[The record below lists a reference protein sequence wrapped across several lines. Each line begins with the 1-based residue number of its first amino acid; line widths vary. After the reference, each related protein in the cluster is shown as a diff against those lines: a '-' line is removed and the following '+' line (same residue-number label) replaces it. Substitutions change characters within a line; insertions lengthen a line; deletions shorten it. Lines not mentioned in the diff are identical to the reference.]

1 MNFILPIIYGFFAA
15 SIGILPP
22 GMINMTA
29 AKISM
34 LEGRTRALVFAG
46 GASIIVL
53 VQTIISLFFA
63 DIIDKNPS
71 VSLLLRE
78 VGFVVFLGLTIFF
91 FVKGNKVAPQKKH
104 LEKHSKKSRFFLGMF
119 LSSIN
124 FFPIP
129 FYVFISVTLASYDYF
144 TFTNSEIISFVIG
157 SGIGAFAAFYI
168 YIAFFNK
175 MEKKAAFFTKNMNY
189 IIGSTTGIIAFFTF
203 LRIVNHYWMHG

>member
-1 MNFILPIIYGFFAA
+1 MNYVLPLIYGFFAA
-15 SIGILPP
+15 SVGILPP

-34 LEGRTRALVFAG
+34 LEGRVRAVVFAG
-46 GASIIVL
+46 GATTIVL
-53 VQTIISLFFA
+53 LQTVISLFFA

-71 VSLLLRE
+71 ISLLLRE
-78 VGFVVFLGLTIFF
+78 IGFVIFLGLTLFF
-91 FVKGNKVAPQKKH
+91 FSRGNKVAPPRKH

-144 TFTNSEIISFVIG
+144 SFTNSKILMFVLG
-157 SGIGAFAAFYI
+157 SGIGAFCAFYL
-168 YIAFFNK
+168 YIAFFHR
-175 MEKKAAFFTKNMNY
+175 MEKKAAFFMKNMNY
-189 IIGSTTGIIAFFTF
+189 IIGSTTGIISFFTL
-203 LRIVNHYWMHG
+203 LRIINHYW

>member
-1 MNFILPIIYGFFAA
+1 MLPIIYGFFAA

-34 LEGRTRALVFAG
+34 QEGRTRALVFAG

-63 DIIDKNPS
+63 EFIDRNPS
-71 VSLLLRE
+71 ISLLLRE
-78 VGFVVFLGLTIFF
+78 IGFVIFLGLTIFF
-91 FVKGNKVAPQKKH
+91 FVKGNKIAPQKKH

-119 LSSIN
+119 LSAIN

-129 FYVFISVTLASYDYF
+129 FYVFISVTLASYHYF
-144 TFTNSEIISFVIG
+144 FFENSEILGFVLG
-157 SGIGAFAAFYI
+157 SGVGAFTAFYI
-168 YIAFFNK
+168 YITFFNR
-175 MEKKAAFFTKNMNY
+175 MEKKAAFFMKNMNY
-189 IIGSTTGIIAFFTF
+189 IIGSTTGIIAFFTL
-203 LRIVNHYWMHG
+203 LRILNHYWTNV